1 MILNSPSPLSCS
13 RIALVVNNSW
23 TTWTLLHPPIASTQ
37 CQCSNSTV
45 GSVPSPFRNRDQEKD
60 QNGVLASGW
69 DLSLV
74 VTCRSRIS
82 SSFTARQRE
91 IHSPDGSNPYAF
103 ACVGTPSYQQS
114 SKSPTG
120 SVGDETGPS
129 CDIFPGIVAY
139 TTRLDYDSRLSC
151 LSSASYSQST
161 VSLLIVSKQGESFSV
176 FPWYRRDR
184 SFGAMPPALA
194 LTWLRG
200 LYSVR
205 RMTNKR
211 ISFPFLYLGVKL
223 KLMEYHYIKRDFVT
237 FNNRVDSLEA
247 LSTSRA

>member
-1 MILNSPSPLSCS
+1 M
-13 RIALVVNNSW
+13 
-23 TTWTLLHPPIASTQ
+23 
-37 CQCSNSTV
+37 
-45 GSVPSPFRNRDQEKD
+45 PSPFRNRDQEKD

-82 SSFTARQRE
+82 SSFTARQRG

-103 ACVGTPSYQQS
+103 ACVGTPSYQRS

-129 CDIFPGIVAY
+129 CDIFPGVAAY
-139 TTRLDYDSRLSC
+139 TTRFDCDSRLSC
-151 LSSASYSQST
+151 LSPTSYSQST

-211 ISFPFLYLGVKL
+211 ISFPFLYLGVNL
-223 KLMEYHYIKRDFVT
+223 KLMEYHHCKRNF
-237 FNNRVDSLEA
+237 FASNNRVCKRSLN
-247 LSTSRA
+247 LTNCKIL